1 MSILWF
7 VLGAA
12 LVALCALEVFE
23 GVVLPRRVAR
33 PYRFARLYYRV
44 GWDVWDWL
52 AGFLPQHRR
61 EVFLSIFG
69 PLSLLGLFAI
79 WAVGMIFGFALMQWA
94 TAPNLPH
101 FGAAIYFSGTT
112 FTTLGYGDISPVGPV
127 PRVLAIIEAGSGFG
141 YFALVIGYLPAL
153 YQAFSR
159 REVLISMLDVRA
171 GSPPAAG
178 RLLLRVG
185 PERDGTLSRFLQD
198 AERWSAELLE
208 SQLSYPVLAFYRSQ
222 HGNQSWL
229 AALTCA
235 LDTSALLLTVVEGA
249 DRQQARL
256 TFAMAR
262 HALVDLALILR
273 RPPKD
278 LGDDRLPEGRLRALC
293 KALRE
298 AGAQVRDDEAAFAKL
313 KELRGLYE
321 PFVAGMAHNY
331 HLSVPAIW
339 PEAEGADNWQTSA
352 WMRRAGGLGTL
363 SIDRPPGHFD

>member
-1 MSILWF
+1 MNVLWI
-7 VLGAA
+7 VLGAV
-12 LVALCALEVFE
+12 LVGLCALEVFE

-44 GWDVWDWL
+44 GWNAWERL
-52 AGFLPQHRR
+52 AELLPQRRR
-61 EVFLSIFG
+61 EVFLSVFG
-69 PLSLLGLFAI
+69 PLSLLGLFAL
-79 WAVGMIFGFALMQWA
+79 WAAGIIVGFALMQWA
-94 TAPNLPH
+94 IAPNLPD
-101 FGAAIYFSGTT
+101 FGTALYFSGTT
-112 FTTLGYGDISPVGPV
+112 FTTLGYGDISPVGPA
-127 PRVLAIIEAGSGFG
+127 PRLLAIVEAGSGFG

-159 REVLISMLDVRA
+159 REMLISMLDARA

-185 PERDGTLSRFLQD
+185 PERDGTLNRFLQD

-208 SQLSYPVLAFYRSQ
+208 SQLSYPVLALYRSQ

-235 LDTSALLLTVVEGA
+235 LDTSALLLTVVEGPE
-249 DRQQARL
+249 RQQARL

-273 RPPKD
+273 RPPKERD
-278 LGDDRLPEGRLRALC
+278 DDRLPEGRLRALC

-298 AGAQVRDDEAAFAKL
+298 GGADVRDDEAAFAKL

-321 PFVAGMAHNY
+321 PFVAGLARNY

-339 PEAEGADNWQTSA
+339 PETEAPDNWQTSA
-352 WMRRAGGLGTL
+352 WMRRAGSLGTL